1 MGAQQEAVVREML
14 TAWGDGDRSPDI
26 QRIVSCFAEH
36 ARWTL
41 YMPDGPTIVG
51 RAAIRAE
58 LVRQATYVERV
69 KSQIGLVASSD
80 DMVIVE
86 RRDHFVRNGRPIDRS
101 VAGAFGINA
110 EGLITAW
117 RDYFDGLDFARQA
130 AVSPDL
136 ISGLEGATATPG
148 LDPRPP
154 IPEAADGSGLPVAL
168 HPPQG
173 PQQTF
178 IEAFCDAWGDG
189 TATSR
194 PDVDRIVAM
203 MAPDAQWRLWV
214 PGGPLV
220 QGRDALRAEINRQIA
235 YSGHNKCNTVHA
247 VSNDHVVIQERSDWA
262 VLLGRPC
269 PHQMI
274 AIYELGDDGLI
285 VRWREYINMADLDR
299 KRGVKAEVAH
309 AQITPLSHLT

>member
-1 MGAQQEAVVREML
+1 MGTSQESVVREML
-14 TAWGDGDRSPDI
+14 SGWGGKGRSIDVEAI
-26 QRIVSCFAEH
+26 AACFAND

-51 RAAIRAE
+51 RTAIHAE
-58 LVRQATYVERV
+58 LERQSTYVEHV
-69 KSQIGLVASSD
+69 QTEILLMASSD
-80 DMVIVE
+80 HLVIAE
-86 RRDHFVRNGRPIDRS
+86 RLDRFVRDGRNIERS
-101 VAGAFGINA
+101 IAGAFEIDADGQIV
-110 EGLITAW
+110 AW

-130 AVSPDL
+130 VISPDL
-136 ISGLEGATATPG
+136 MSGLEGVTSSAT
-148 LDPRPP
+148 LERSPP
-154 IPEAADGSGLPVAL
+154 IPEATDGTGLPIPL
-168 HPPQG
+168 HPPHGKEQ
-173 PQQTF
+173 
-178 IEAFCDAWGDG
+178 AFVEDFCNAWGDG

-194 PDVDRIVAM
+194 PDVDRIISM
-203 MAPDAQWRLWV
+203 MATDAEWRLWV

-247 VSNDHVVIQERSDWA
+247 VSNTRVVIQERSDWA
-262 VLLGRPC
+262 VLVGRPC

-274 AIYELGDDGLI
+274 AIYELDDDGLI

-309 AQITPLSHLT
+309 TGTGQ

>member
-1 MGAQQEAVVREML
+1 MSAQQEAVVRDML
-14 TAWGDGDRSPDI
+14 SAWGDGHRPPDI
-26 QRIVSCFAEH
+26 ERIVSFFAEH

-58 LVRQATYVERV
+58 LERQATYVQQV
-69 KSQIGLVASSD
+69 DSKIMLIASSD
-80 DMVIVE
+80 DMVMAE
-86 RRDHFVRNGRPIDRS
+86 RRDRFARDGRSIDRS
-101 VAGAFGINA
+101 VAGAFEIDA
-110 EGLITAW
+110 EGRIAAW
-117 RDYFDGLDFARQA
+117 RDYFDGLDFAGQA
-130 AVSPDL
+130 GVSPDL
-136 ISGLEGATATPG
+136 ISGLEGIPTGAG
-148 LDPRPP
+148 LDTRPP
-154 IPEAADGSGLPVAL
+154 IPEATDGSGLPVAL

-173 PQQTF
+173 VEQRF
-178 IEAFCDAWGDG
+178 IEAFCEAWGDG

-194 PDVDRIVAM
+194 PDADRIIAM
-203 MAPDAQWRLWV
+203 MGPDAEWRLWV

-247 VSNDHVVIQERSDWA
+247 VSNTRVVIQERSDWA

-274 AIYELGDDGLI
+274 AIYELDEDGLI

-299 KRGVKAEVAH
+299 KRGVKAGVAH
-309 AQITPLSHLT
+309 VQVEI